1 MNAIHVLLFAIMQG
15 ITELFPISSLG
26 HGVIAPSLLGWDLNR
41 DNPNFLPLLV
51 VLHLGTATALLLYFR
66 QDWFRLLG
74 GVLRQRRE
82 PANPEARVF
91 WLLVVAT
98 IPAGLLG
105 LLLEKKLRLLF
116 GNAELVSGVLAL
128 NGIVLWFGDRLK
140 NRIAQHSLEGMGWGK
155 AVGIGFA
162 QALAL
167 IPGMSRSGVTLVA
180 GLASGL
186 DYAASA
192 RFSFLM
198 ATPII
203 LAAGVLEVPKLLHHG
218 LGTTG
223 LGVIAAAGVLSGIF
237 AWLST
242 WILMRWFSSHE
253 VQALRPFAVYCVL
266 AGLGA
271 LTYLLAGA

>member
-66 QDWFRLLG
+66 RDWIRLIG
-74 GVLRQRRE
+74 GVLRQHRE
-82 PANPEARVF
+82 PSNPEAKVF
-91 WLLVVAT
+91 WLLVMAT
-98 IPAGLLG
+98 VPAGLLG

-116 GNAELVSGVLAL
+116 GNAELVSGVLAI
-128 NGIVLWFGDRLK
+128 NGIVLWIGDRLK
-140 NRIAQHSLEGMGWGK
+140 NRSARHTLETMGWQK

-218 LGTTG
+218 LGTAG
-223 LGVIAAAGVLSGIF
+223 LGVIAAAGVLAGIF

-242 WILMRWFSSHE
+242 WVLMRWFSSHE
-253 VQALRPFAVYCVL
+253 VQALRPFAVYCLL

-271 LTYLLAGA
+271 LTYLLAGG

>member
-1 MNAIHVLLFAIMQG
+1 MQTVHMLLFAVMQG

-26 HGVIAPSLLGWDLNR
+26 HGVIAPALLGWNMNR
-41 DNPNFLPLLV
+41 DNPDFLPFLV
-51 VLHLGTATALLLYFR
+51 VLHLGTASALFLYFWR
-66 QDWFRLLG
+66 DWVDVLN
-74 GVLRQRRE
+74 GVLRQRGQ
-82 PANPEARVF
+82 PDNPQARLF
-91 WLLVVAT
+91 WLLVIAT

-116 GNAELVSGVLAL
+116 GNAPVVSAVLMVNGFAL
-128 NGIVLWFGDRLK
+128 LLGDRLK
-140 NRIAQHSLEGMGWGK
+140 NRLAVHDLAGMGWRK
-155 AVGIGFA
+155 ALGIGFA

-203 LAAGVLEVPKLLHHG
+203 GAAGLLEVPKLLHHH
-218 LGTTG
+218 
-223 LGVIAAAGVLSGIF
+223 AATPVNLTAVFASGILAGVF

-242 WILMRWFSSHE
+242 WVLMRWFNTHE
-253 VQALRPFAVYCVL
+253 VKALRPFAFYCMA
-266 AGLGA
+266 AGLAA
-271 LTYLLAGA
+271 LVILTIV

>member
-1 MNAIHVLLFAIMQG
+1 MQVVHMLLFAVMQG
-15 ITELFPISSLG
+15 TTELFPISSLA
-26 HGVIAPSLLGWDLNR
+26 HGVIAPALLGWNMNR
-41 DNPNFLPLLV
+41 DNPNFLPFLV
-51 VLHLGTATALLLYFR
+51 VLHLGTATALFLYFWR
-66 QDWFRLLG
+66 DWVDLLN
-74 GVLRQRRE
+74 GVLRQRGR
-82 PANPEARVF
+82 PDNPEARLF
-91 WLLVVAT
+91 WLLVIAT

-116 GNAELVSGVLAL
+116 GDAPVVSAVLVVNGLAL
-128 NGIVLWFGDRLK
+128 SLGDRLK
-140 NRIAQHSLEGMGWGK
+140 NRLAVHDLSAMGWRK
-155 AVGIGFA
+155 ALGIGFA

-203 LAAGVLEVPKLLHHG
+203 GAAGLLEVPKLFHHHATVPVNVGAVFGSG
-218 LGTTG
+218 L
-223 LGVIAAAGVLSGIF
+223 VAGVF

-242 WILMRWFSSHE
+242 WVLMRWFNTHE
-253 VQALRPFAVYCVL
+253 VRALRPFAFYCMA
-266 AGLGA
+266 AGLAA
-271 LTYLLAGA
+271 LVLLTIG